1 MDQLACMRTFARVAE
16 VKSFTKAA
24 DALNLS
30 RAVVSTQV
38 AELERHLG
46 ARLFHRTT
54 RRVSLTADGTEYLA
68 RCVRILAELSAADEA
83 VNRNRLRPQGR
94 LRVDVPVAFGR
105 YLLTPAL
112 PRFSERYPELSLE
125 IQLNDR
131 VVDMV
136 EEQID
141 VVVRVGPVREP
152 NLVARRVCYTRML
165 TCAAPSYLQKAGVP
179 QEPDDLRQHRLI
191 GHLSNSSRRARKWYF
206 QRGNSRR
213 QLSLPS
219 AVAFNAT
226 EPVIATAIAGGGIMQ
241 TSDMLVAKAIVSGQ
255 LEIVLRDWTAEGA
268 PISIVY
274 PSALRTSPKVRVF
287 ADFAAELLLAMR
299 QRVDQALAS
308 A

>member
-16 VKSFTKAA
+16 VMSFTKAA

-38 AELERHLG
+38 ADLERHLG

-54 RRVSLTADGTEYLA
+54 RRVNLTADGTEYLA
-68 RCVRILAELSAADEA
+68 RCVRILAELTAADEA

-94 LRVDVPVAFGR
+94 LRVDVPVSFGR

-112 PRFSERYPELSLE
+112 PRFTERYPELSLE

-141 VVVRVGPVREP
+141 VVVRSGPVREP
-152 NLVARRVCYTRML
+152 NLVARRVCLTRML

-191 GHLSNSSRRARKWYF
+191 GHLSNRNRRARKWYF
-206 QRGNSRR
+206 QRGTSRR

-219 AVAFNAT
+219 AVAFNAS
-226 EPVIATAIAGGGIMQ
+226 EPVISTAIAGGGIMQ

-255 LEIVLRDWTAEGA
+255 LEIVLRDWTADGA

-274 PSALRTSPKVRVF
+274 PSALRNSPKVRVF

>member
-24 DALNLS
+24 DALDLS
-30 RAVVSTQV
+30 RAVVSTHV

-68 RCVRILAELSAADEA
+68 RCVRILAELSAAEEA

-94 LRVDVPVAFGR
+94 LRVDVPVTFGR

-125 IQLNDR
+125 IQFNDR

-152 NLVARRVCYTRML
+152 NLVARRVCHTRML

-179 QEPDDLRQHRLI
+179 QEPEDLRQHRLI
-191 GHLSNSSRRARKWYF
+191 GHLSNRNRRARKWYF

-219 AVAFNAT
+219 AVAFNAS
-226 EPVIATAIAGGGIMQ
+226 EPVIATAIAGGGILQ

-255 LEIVLRDWTAEGA
+255 LEIVLRDWTADGA

-274 PSALRTSPKVRVF
+274 PSALRNSPKVRVF
-287 ADFAAELLLAMR
+287 ADFAAELLLSMR
-299 QRVDQALAS
+299 QRVDQALSTA
-308 A
+308 

>member
-16 VKSFTKAA
+16 VMSFTKAA

-38 AELERHLG
+38 ADLERHLG

-54 RRVSLTADGTEYLA
+54 RRVNLTADGTEYLA
-68 RCVRILAELSAADEA
+68 RCVRILAELTAADEA

-94 LRVDVPVAFGR
+94 LRVDVPVSFGR

-112 PRFSERYPELSLE
+112 PRFTERYPELSLE

-141 VVVRVGPVREP
+141 VVVRSGPVREP
-152 NLVARRVCYTRML
+152 NLVARRVCLTRML

-191 GHLSNSSRRARKWYF
+191 GHLSNRNRRARKWHF

-219 AVAFNAT
+219 AVAFNAS
-226 EPVIATAIAGGGIMQ
+226 EPVISTAIAGGGIMQ

-255 LEIVLRDWTAEGA
+255 LEIVLRDWTADGA

-274 PSALRTSPKVRVF
+274 PSALRNSPKVRVF

>member
-1 MDQLACMRTFARVAE
+1 MDQLACMRTFARVADMQ
-16 VKSFTKAA
+16 SFTKAA

-68 RCVRILAELSAADEA
+68 RCVRILAEVTAADEA

-94 LRVDVPVAFGR
+94 LRVDVPVSFGR

-141 VVVRVGPVREP
+141 VVVRVGPIREP
-152 NLVARRVCYTRML
+152 NLVARRVCHTRML
-165 TCAAPSYLQKAGVP
+165 TCAAPAYLQKAGVP
-179 QEPDDLRQHRLI
+179 QEPDELRQHRLI
-191 GHLSNSSRRARKWYF
+191 GHLSNSNRRARKWYF

-219 AVAFNAT
+219 AVAFNAA

-241 TSDMLVAKAIVSGQ
+241 TTDMLVAKAIASGQ
-255 LEIVLRDWTAEGA
+255 LEIVLRDWTADGA

-274 PSALRTSPKVRVF
+274 PSALRNSPKVRVF
-287 ADFAAELLLAMR
+287 ADFAAELLLSMR
-299 QRVDQALAS
+299 QRVDQALSTA
-308 A
+308 

>member
-1 MDQLACMRTFARVAE
+1 MDKLLCMRTFARVAE

-68 RCVRILAELSAADEA
+68 RCVRILAEVSAADEA

-94 LRVDVPVAFGR
+94 LRVDVPVSFGR

-125 IQLNDR
+125 IQLDDR

-152 NLVARRVCYTRML
+152 NLVARRVCHTRML

-191 GHLSNSSRRARKWYF
+191 GHLSNRNRRARKWYF

-219 AVAFNAT
+219 AVAFNAS
-226 EPVIATAIAGGGIMQ
+226 EPVISTAIAGGGIMQ

-255 LEIVLRDWTAEGA
+255 LEILLRDWTADGA

-274 PSALRTSPKVRVF
+274 PSALRNSPKVRVF

-299 QRVDQALAS
+299 QRVDQALSS

>member
-1 MDQLACMRTFARVAE
+1 MDQLACMRTFTRVAE

-68 RCVRILAELSAADEA
+68 RCVRILAEVSAADEV

-136 EEQID
+136 EEQVD

-152 NLVARRVCYTRML
+152 NLVARRVCHTRML

-191 GHLSNSSRRARKWYF
+191 GHLSNSSRRARKWSF

-213 QLSLPS
+213 QLALPS

-226 EPVIATAIAGGGIMQ
+226 EPVIATAIAGGGILQ

-255 LEIVLRDWTAEGA
+255 LEILLRDWTAEGA

-274 PSALRTSPKVRVF
+274 PSALRNSPKVRVF

>member
-1 MDQLACMRTFARVAE
+1 MDQLACMRTFARVAD

-68 RCVRILAELSAADEA
+68 RCVRILAELNAADEA

-94 LRVDVPVAFGR
+94 LRVDVPVTFGR

-152 NLVARRVCYTRML
+152 NLVARRVCHTRML

-191 GHLSNSSRRARKWYF
+191 GHLSNRNRRARKWYF
-206 QRGNSRR
+206 QRGTSRR
-213 QLSLPS
+213 QLALTS
-219 AVAFNAT
+219 AVAFNAS
-226 EPVIATAIAGGGIMQ
+226 EPVISTAIAGGGIMQ

-255 LEIVLRDWTAEGA
+255 LEIVLRDWTADGA

-274 PSALRTSPKVRVF
+274 PSALRNSPKVRVF
-287 ADFAAELLLAMR
+287 ADFAAELLLTMR
-299 QRVDQALAS
+299 QRVDQALSTA
-308 A
+308 